1 MQCPNPIPE
10 CVYEAD
16 WLLVSHAHHDHIDD
30 AFPLMRRNPK
40 MRTNVFCWLVSLIDS
55 LVLKLVNTS
64 AAMVLKVY
72 YCFS

>member
-1 MQCPNPIPE
+1 MIPVENECVVPESIPE

-40 MRTNVFCWLVSLIDS
+40 MRTNVLLFGED
-55 LVLKLVNTS
+55 N
-64 AAMVLKVY
+64 M
-72 YCFS
+72 